1 MNSTILTNLLKD
13 YERKRI
19 TAEKDLEYRKNKLY
33 MENPRLQEIDDELSK
48 IGISTAKALI
58 MSNSKQLLQDLNQKI
73 EILKSEENVIIN
85 NLNLPKD

>member
-33 MENPRLQEIDDELSK
+33 MEKMN
-48 IGISTAKALI
+48 
-58 MSNSKQLLQDLNQKI
+58 
-73 EILKSEENVIIN
+73 II
-85 NLNLPKD
+85 K